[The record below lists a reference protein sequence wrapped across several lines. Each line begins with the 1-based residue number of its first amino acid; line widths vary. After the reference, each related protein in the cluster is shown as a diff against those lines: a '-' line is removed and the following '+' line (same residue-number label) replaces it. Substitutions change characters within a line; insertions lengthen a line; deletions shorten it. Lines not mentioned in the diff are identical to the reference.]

1 MWKFVYTVH
10 MSLHREQILEQ
21 ACDLFVAEG
30 LDGLSM
36 RKLARSV
43 GVTAPALYR
52 HYESKEKVILDLI
65 GEAFKTFSQYLH
77 RGLQAESP
85 ELRFSMT
92 GRNYLAFALEHPQ
105 FYELLHISPSQL
117 GVEELPTEAS
127 SHACAAGQF
136 LVDRVR
142 EGMECGMLT
151 PGDAESVA
159 RTIWA
164 HAHGMISIYH
174 RGLLRMDE
182 VEFKQFFL
190 ESSWRLM
197 GGIGVEE
204 FVRETEPEARRAAL
218 SEWGV
223 EEAAVAGGRVD
234 SQERI
239 ADSDDDIEETHRE

>member
-1 MWKFVYTVH
+1 MT
-10 MSLHREQILEQ
+10 LHREQILEH

-52 HYESKEKVILDLI
+52 HYESKEKVILDVI
-65 GEAFKTFSQYLH
+65 GEAYKTFSQYLSQA
-77 RGLQAESP
+77 LQGETP

-92 GRNYLAFALEHPQ
+92 GRNYLAFALDHPQ
-105 FYELLHISPSQL
+105 FYEVLHISPSQL
-117 GVEELPTEAS
+117 GVEKLPAEAS

-142 EGMECGMLT
+142 EGMECEMLR

-164 HAHGMISIYH
+164 QAHGMISIYQ
-174 RGLLRMDE
+174 RGLLRME
-182 VEFKQFFL
+182 ESEFKRFFL

-197 GGIGVEE
+197 GGIGMDE
-204 FVRETEPEARRAAL
+204 FVQRTEPQARAAAL
-218 SEWGV
+218 KGMNGGGGN
-223 EEAAVAGGRVD
+223 VA
-234 SQERI
+234 S
-239 ADSDDDIEETHRE
+239 